1 MARNSPFFYFSALA
15 RATFAA
21 NALLLNSLPRVPR
34 TVPLMLPS
42 DADAHANK
50 VTALK
55 SGMGRPPGERT
66 ALPEQLREPSRN
78 IGLSLRGA
86 NASRASS
93 IS

>member
-1 MARNSPFFYFSALA
+1 
-15 RATFAA
+15 
-21 NALLLNSLPRVPR
+21 

-50 VTALK
+50 VTAIK

-66 ALPEQLREPSRN
+66 ALPGQLREPSRN
-78 IGLSLRGA
+78 TRLGLSEA